1 MKRER
6 GRKVEL
12 ILNLIRR
19 RYCYHREM
27 FNDKTVIKIM
37 DRANGNR
44 LVAIIYDEKI
54 IEIIMRYLRQC
65 QR

>member
-1 MKRER
+1 
-6 GRKVEL
+6 
-12 ILNLIRR
+12 
-19 RYCYHREM
+19 M

>member
-1 MKRER
+1 M
-6 GRKVEL
+6 EL

-19 RYCYHREM
+19 RYCYNREM
-27 FNDKTVIKIM
+27 FNNKTVIKIM

-54 IEIIMRYLRQC
+54 IEIIMRYLNQC